1 MMAKYRIKVYNDEHH
16 GITFMPQYAYFKFF
30 WCNMVEPWQVPTEIA
45 ARKQIKIYTDEDTR
59 LANLKKAFKPYII
72 EIESI
77 AEQ

>member
-1 MMAKYRIKVYNDEHH
+1 MAKYRIKVYNDKNH
-16 GITFMPQYAYFKFF
+16 GITFMPQQSYFKFF
-30 WCNMVEPWQVPTEIA
+30 WHDLVEPWTVPNEIA
-45 ARKQIKIYTDEDTR
+45 ARLQIKIYADEDTR